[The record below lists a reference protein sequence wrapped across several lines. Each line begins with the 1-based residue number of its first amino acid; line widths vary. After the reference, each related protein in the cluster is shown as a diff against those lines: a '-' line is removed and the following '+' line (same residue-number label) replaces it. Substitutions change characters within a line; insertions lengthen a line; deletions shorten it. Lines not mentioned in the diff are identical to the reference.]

1 MPLLQN
7 VFCFP
12 QNSLSWPPSLG
23 GGTELTLGQQKSE
36 IPQAPQSTLATL

>member
-7 VFCFP
+7 VFVFHRTACP
-12 QNSLSWPPSLG
+12 GLLPWEEKLNSG
-23 GGTELTLGQQKSE
+23 AAE